1 MQPHCLTIH
10 TSNCRPMHTTAQHT
24 KPRAPLDARNPE
36 LSSRRRT
43 HSSSHAP
50 AVQSHKTIV
59 LHFSNLFLQFS
70 NTLKIGR
77 GILEFYESLFEP
89 YVPEPVRYKTVCS
102 YNFPLYPRYGLY
114 LNACTRGPGL
124 VRNEERLGSFR
135 TSQIKCSLGCTIIL
149 LNLWRRLHAESFL
162 RKGVSSRDS
171 RFFVKSFVATASML
185 CVALFDAWKRDEKRH
200 FSSSL
205 AEKILSSIPVLSL
218 LD

>member
-1 MQPHCLTIH
+1 
-10 TSNCRPMHTTAQHT
+10 MHTTAQYT
-24 KPRAPLDARNPE
+24 KPSAPLDARNPE

-114 LNACTRGPGL
+114 LNACTRGL
-124 VRNEERLGSFR
+124 VQRGALTRSTRNISRGYPKTLTR
-135 TSQIKCSLGCTIIL
+135 C
-149 LNLWRRLHAESFL
+149 
-162 RKGVSSRDS
+162 VSRS
-171 RFFVKSFVATASML
+171 FVKA
-185 CVALFDAWKRDEKRH
+185 R
-200 FSSSL
+200 
-205 AEKILSSIPVLSL
+205 
-218 LD
+218 